1 MSQSMLFLSIFLV
14 LTTLSQWTTAIPAVR
29 IPNKPHIFSETKH
42 YPLPNLGNVQAHDP
56 NIVEL
61 DGKFYLFKG
70 GVHVPIH
77 KASSLDGPWQK
88 IGTVLDGPSV
98 IEKQNRTRPWAPT
111 TVQWKN
117 RFYCFYTISKNGVRN
132 SAIGVASSDSIDQG
146 GWTDHGAVINT
157 EKGPLSDM
165 YPLTVSNAIDASFIA
180 DQSTGKPYL
189 LWGSYWHGIFQ
200 LPLAD
205 DLLSV
210 EDEERL
216 DAKHLVFLPEHKVK
230 PQEGSFM
237 TYREPYYYLWFSH
250 GKCCGFHKGFP
261 VMGREYSIRVGR
273 SKDVTGPF
281 VDKSGKKLLD
291 GGGTTVYGS
300 NHGLVY
306 APGGIGVLPENKH
319 HQDIM
324 YYHYLNTTIGF
335 LNSDAQ
341 LGWSYIEYDD
351 GWPVARAKASS
362 APSRANYTINLMV
375 LMFVWVLVWIV
386 R

>member
-1 MSQSMLFLSIFLV
+1 MSQSMLFLSMLLV

-42 YPLPNLGNVQAHDP
+42 YPLPNLGNIQAHDP

-61 DGKFYLFKG
+61 DGEFYLFKG

-132 SAIGVASSDSIDQG
+132 SAIGVASSNSIDQG
-146 GWTDHGAVINT
+146 GWMDHGAVINT
-157 EKGPLSDM
+157 DKGPLSDM
-165 YPLTVSNAIDASFIA
+165 FPLTVSNAIDASFIA

-189 LWGSYWHGIFQ
+189 LWGSYWNGIFQ

-237 TYREPYYYLWFSH
+237 TYREGYYYLWFSH
-250 GKCCGFHKGFP
+250 GKCCDFHKGFP
-261 VMGREYSIRVGR
+261 AMGKEYATLPFDIANGGLTAYRYSIRVGR

-324 YYHYLNTTIGF
+324 YYHYCESSTIQ
-335 LNSDAQ
+335 A
-341 LGWSYIEYDD
+341 
-351 GWPVARAKASS
+351 
-362 APSRANYTINLMV
+362 
-375 LMFVWVLVWIV
+375 
-386 R
+386 